1 LSNNQLNKL
10 LRISEFLKKYDSIV
24 KMTTYSEVL
33 SDIDNG
39 IQSLAELVNFFSE
52 NINGSN
58 ENNYNFVKFN

>member
-1 LSNNQLNKL
+1 
-10 LRISEFLKKYDSIV
+10 
-24 KMTTYSEVL
+24 MTTYSEVL

-58 ENNYNFVKFN
+58 EKNNNFVKFN